1 MGGIACSPLRD
12 VVGDVC
18 ANLGGVITDNE
29 TCERVANEYGCTAEA
44 PDAGDLRMVCYRKV
58 VGGNEM

>member
-29 TCERVANEYGCTAEA
+29 TCERVASEYGRMAEA
-44 PDAGDLRMVCYRKV
+44 PDAGDLRMVCYRES
-58 VGGNEM
+58 GGRE